1 MAKYVV
7 GRTYVMTIS
16 DIWDLTSDPDNPTR
30 LSPVKIELTRD
41 GGGVWATLEAS
52 IVNAGTYSW
61 TVAGALS
68 EDCYLRVSDPSDSS
82 NYGNSDQFEI
92 TDKIILR
99 KKVEMGNTGTGS
111 GI

>member
-7 GRTYVMTIS
+7 GRTYVMVIS

-41 GGGVWATLEAS
+41 GGGSWETLEAS
-52 IVNAGTYSW
+52 IVNTGTYSW
-61 TVAGALS
+61 IVAGTLS

-92 TDKIILR
+92 TDKVVLR
-99 KKVEMGNTGTGS
+99 RRVTEVSTGTGS